1 MKARLRGS
9 RSVDIDGRL
18 RALGEAVSLAQGRLD
33 AAVVERAAA
42 VGDRAGVRLGHG
54 TELTVVALAGATGS
68 GKSSLFNALAGAR
81 LAAAGVRRPTTAR
94 PQACVWGE
102 GAADDLLDWLGI
114 AERHRLAG
122 GDSRL
127 DGMVLL
133 DLPDHDSTEI
143 AHRIEVDRLVELVDL
158 LVWVVDPQKYADAAL
173 HNRYLR
179 PLRSHSAVML
189 VALNRIDELGPPD
202 RADCLIDL
210 KRVLAEDGL
219 DRVPV
224 RAISCRTGEGL
235 EDLKSVLR
243 ERVLARRAAV
253 DRLTADVAAAAEALR
268 SFCGDGRAL
277 KNDSGLK
284 AVVDSLA
291 EAAGVGLVADSVER
305 SHRRESALRVGWP
318 FTRWLKRARPDPLRR
333 LHLTSDPEARTSLP
347 PPTPVQRAR
356 LETSVRG
363 LAEDRAGRL
372 PDPWL
377 EVARRRA
384 AESLPELPRTLDRVV
399 ATTETKSRP
408 PRWWALGGALQYL
421 LALTVIAGVLWLTAL
436 FGIAW
441 LRLPEP
447 PTPEWEG
454 FSYPTMMVV
463 GGTLVGI
470 ALAFGARIAARV
482 GGRRRAAQV
491 RRRLRV
497 RLTEVAESDIVTP
510 LNEELEAYRA
520 FCDAVGRATGPPGR

>member
-1 MKARLRGS
+1 MRARLRGS
-9 RSVDIDGRL
+9 KSTNIDVRL
-18 RALGEAVSLAQGRLD
+18 AALGEAVSLARGRLD
-33 AAVVERAAA
+33 VAVVERAAA
-42 VGDRAGVRLGHG
+42 VGDRAGARLGHG
-54 TELTVVALAGATGS
+54 IELTVVALAGATGS
-68 GKSSLFNALAGAR
+68 GKSSLFNALAGVR
-81 LAAAGVRRPTTAR
+81 LAAVGVRRPTTAR

-133 DLPDHDSTEI
+133 DLPDHDSTEV

-179 PLRSHSAVML
+179 PLRHHSAVML
-189 VALNRIDELGPPD
+189 VALNRIDELGAAD
-202 RADCLIDL
+202 RARCLIDL
-210 KRVLAEDGL
+210 KRVVAEDGL
-219 DRVPV
+219 AQVLV

-235 EDLKSVLR
+235 EELTAVLR
-243 ERVLARRAAV
+243 ERVATRRAAV
-253 DRLTADVAAAAEALR
+253 ERLAADVVTVADAFGR
-268 SFCGDGRAL
+268 FCDGGLAQ
-277 KNDSGLK
+277 KGDSGLS

-333 LHLTSDPEARTSLP
+333 LHLTSDREARTSLP

-356 LETSVRG
+356 LETSVRR

-372 PDPWL
+372 PDPWP

-384 AESLPELPRTLDRVV
+384 AESVPELPHTLDHVV
-399 ATTETKSRP
+399 ATTEVKTRP
-408 PRWWALGGALQYL
+408 PRWWALGGVLQYL
-421 LALTVIAGVLWLTAL
+421 LALTVIVGALWLSAL
-436 FGIAW
+436 FGVAW

-454 FSYPTMMVV
+454 FSYPTLMLI
-463 GGTLVGI
+463 GGGLAGI
-470 ALAFGARIAARV
+470 ALAFCARLAARV
-482 GGRRRAAQV
+482 GGRRRAARV
-491 RRRLRV
+491 RRDLRTRLA
-497 RLTEVAESDIVTP
+497 EVAERDIVAP
-510 LNEELEAYRA
+510 LNEELEAHKY
-520 FCDAVGRATGPPGR
+520 FCDAVGRALGKPGG

>member
-9 RSVDIDGRL
+9 KSVDIDGRL
-18 RALGEAVSLAQGRLD
+18 GALGEAVALARGRLD

-42 VGDRAGVRLGHG
+42 VGDRAGARLGHG

-68 GKSSLFNALAGAR
+68 GKSSLFNALTGAP

-179 PLRSHSAVML
+179 PLRVHSAVML
-189 VALNRIDELGPPD
+189 VALNRIDELGAPD
-202 RADCLIDL
+202 RAECLIDL
-210 KRVLAEDGL
+210 KRVLAEGGL
-219 DRVPV
+219 AQVPV

-235 EDLKSVLR
+235 EELAGALR
-243 ERVLARRAAV
+243 ERVAARRAAV
-253 DRLTADVAAAAEALR
+253 DRLAADVTVVAEALGI
-268 SFCGDGRAL
+268 FCDGGRAR
-277 KNDSGLK
+277 KGDSGLD

-305 SHRRESALRVGWP
+305 SHRRDSALRVGWP

-333 LHLTSDPEARTSLP
+333 LHLTSDREARTSLP

-356 LETSVRG
+356 LETSLRG
-363 LAEDRAGRL
+363 LAEDRAGSL
-372 PDPWL
+372 PDPWPEL
-377 EVARRRA
+377 ARRRA

-399 ATTETKSRP
+399 ATTETKTRP
-408 PRWWALGGALQYL
+408 PRWWVLGGTLQYL

-436 FGIAW
+436 FGVAW
-441 LRLPEP
+441 LRLPDP

-454 FSYPTMMVV
+454 FSYPTLMLIGGGLMGIVV
-463 GGTLVGI
+463 
-470 ALAFGARIAARV
+470 AFFARIAARV
-482 GGRRRAAQV
+482 GGRRRAARV

-497 RLTEVAESDIVTP
+497 RLTEVAESDIVAP
-510 LNEELEAYRA
+510 LSAELDAYKG
-520 FCDAVGRATGPPGR
+520 FCDAVGRATGPPGG

>member
-1 MKARLRGS
+1 MKARLRNS
-9 RSVDIDGRL
+9 KSVDIDARL
-18 RALGEAVSLAQGRLD
+18 KALGEAEALARGRLD

-42 VGDRAGVRLGHG
+42 VGDRAGARLGHG
-54 TELTVVALAGATGS
+54 TELTVIALAGATGS
-68 GKSSLFNALAGAR
+68 GKSSLFNALAGAP

-102 GAADDLLDWLGI
+102 GAANDLLDWLGI

-173 HNRYLR
+173 HNHYLR

-189 VALNRIDELGPPD
+189 VALNRIDELGLPD
-202 RADCLIDL
+202 RAECLIDL

-219 DRVPV
+219 AQVPV
-224 RAISCRTGEGL
+224 RALSCRTGEGL
-235 EDLKSVLR
+235 EELMDVLR
-243 ERVLARRAAV
+243 ERVVARIAAV
-253 DRLTADVAAAAEALR
+253 ERLVADVAAIAEALGR
-268 SFCGDGRAL
+268 FCDGGRAQRG
-277 KNDSGLK
+277 DSGLE

-291 EAAGVGLVADSVER
+291 QAAGVELIADSVVR

-333 LHLTSDPEARTSLP
+333 LHLTSDREARTSLP

-356 LETSVRG
+356 LETSVRR

-372 PDPWL
+372 PDPWP

-384 AESLPELPRTLDRVV
+384 AESLPELPRTLDRVA
-399 ATTETKSRP
+399 ATTETKLRP

-421 LALTVIAGVLWLTAL
+421 LGLTVIAGVLWLTVL
-436 FGIAW
+436 FGVSW

-454 FSYPTMMVV
+454 FSYPTLMLI
-463 GGTLVGI
+463 GGGLAGI
-470 ALAFGARIAARV
+470 VLASIARLAARV
-482 GGRRRAAQV
+482 GGRRRASRV
-491 RRRLRV
+491 RRKLRV
-497 RLTEVAESDIVTP
+497 RLTEVAESHILTP
-510 LNEELEAYRA
+510 LNEELEAYQHY
-520 FCDAVGRATGPPGR
+520 CDAVSRAQGR

>member
-1 MKARLRGS
+1 VKARLRGS

-18 RALGEAVSLAQGRLD
+18 GALREAVALARGRLD

-42 VGDRAGVRLGHG
+42 VGDRAGARLGHG

-68 GKSSLFNALAGAR
+68 GKSSLFNALAGAP
-81 LAAAGVRRPTTAR
+81 LATAGVRRPTTAR

-189 VALNRIDELGPPD
+189 VALNRIDELGSPD
-202 RADCLIDL
+202 RAECLIDL
-210 KRVLAEDGL
+210 KRVLAEGGL
-219 DRVPV
+219 AQVPV
-224 RAISCRTGEGL
+224 RVISCRTGEGL
-235 EDLKSVLR
+235 EELAGILR
-243 ERVLARRAAV
+243 ERVAARRAAV
-253 DRLTADVAAAAEALR
+253 DRLAADVTAVAEAFGT
-268 SFCGDGRAL
+268 FCDGGRAR
-277 KNDSGLK
+277 KGDSGLD

-305 SHRRESALRVGWP
+305 SHRRDSALRVGWP

-333 LHLTSDPEARTSLP
+333 LHLTSDREARTSLP

-356 LETSVRG
+356 LETSLRG
-363 LAEDRAGRL
+363 LAEDRAGSL
-372 PDPWL
+372 PDPWP

-384 AESLPELPRTLDRVV
+384 AESLPGLPRTLDRVV
-399 ATTETKSRP
+399 ATTETKMRP
-408 PRWWALGGALQYL
+408 PRWWVVGGTVQYL

-436 FGIAW
+436 FGVAW
-441 LRLPEP
+441 LRLPDP

-454 FSYPTMMVV
+454 FSYPTLMLIGGGLMGIVV
-463 GGTLVGI
+463 
-470 ALAFGARIAARV
+470 AFCARLAARV
-482 GGRRRAAQV
+482 GGRRRAARV
-491 RRRLRV
+491 RRKLRA
-497 RLTEVAESDIVTP
+497 RLTEVAESDIVAP
-510 LNEELEAYRA
+510 LSEELEAYKG
-520 FCDAVGRATGPPGR
+520 FCDAVGRATGRPSG